1 MLLIRG
7 RKELVITMKS
17 SINKALK
24 YYKGTAEEMQL
35 RFLLHMIREAANDG
49 HLDVCIQV
57 YKISKINMATLRHE
71 ILEPSGFDSKEF
83 ESNEMKMLLIS
94 WN

>member
-1 MLLIRG
+1 
-7 RKELVITMKS
+7 MKS

-24 YYKGTAEEMQL
+24 YYEGTAAEMQL
-35 RFLLHMIREAANDG
+35 RFLLHKMREAADDG

-57 YKISKINMATLRHE
+57 YKLSKLHMPTLRYE
-71 ILEPSGFDSKEF
+71 ILKPSGFKSEEF
-83 ESNEMKMLLIS
+83 ESNEIKGQKMLRIS